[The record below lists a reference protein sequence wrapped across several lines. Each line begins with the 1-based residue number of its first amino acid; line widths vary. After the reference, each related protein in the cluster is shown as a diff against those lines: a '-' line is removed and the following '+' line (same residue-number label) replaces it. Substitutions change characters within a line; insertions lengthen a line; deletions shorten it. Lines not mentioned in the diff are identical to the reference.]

1 MRTREAKVQSNIEK
15 VEGKVE
21 RLLQEPGEKLEQLFG
36 EDLERSAREQKAFL
50 RRREIQTAKDLLH
63 VALVYALKDWSLN
76 MLGAWAIMAG
86 IGYLSDVALIKRLRN
101 CADWLGHLL
110 FTCLQKQVAVSSA
123 DAGLKICLRDA
134 TVVNSPQSKG
144 TEWRIHLKLNLAKRT
159 IEDVAV
165 TDNKTGEGLAK
176 LDIQADEI
184 HVGDRGYCLVS
195 GIGAVLAKFA
205 HVVVR
210 LNHQNLPLWRDAHTR
225 FDLYAWLRSLNAPAE
240 HPVQI
245 NTPFGWFAMRV
256 LASPLAPEKAEE
268 ARRQVR
274 ENARKKKYTPS
285 EKSLLAAGFFLLITD
300 LSVSLWPM
308 KRVFWLYRMR
318 WQVEL
323 QFKTYKS
330 LLQLDHL
337 RSHEPKLARTYLL
350 AKLLLVLLIDQLSG
364 TVHSQQPDW
373 FSDPQRP
380 ISPWQLTRL
389 FKEYLEQI
397 LVPASTFTNFWLV
410 LSSLQ
415 RYFCVAPRRRLD
427 QLAWARAFLEHF
439 SVSTNF
445 CSLS

>member
-1 MRTREAKVQSNIEK
+1 MKSSIEK
-15 VEGKVE
+15 VEREVAQ
-21 RLLQEPGEKLEQLFG
+21 LLQEPDVKFEQLFG
-36 EDLERSAREQKAFL
+36 ERLEVSAREQKAFL
-50 RRREIQTAKDLLH
+50 RRREIRSAKDLLH
-63 VALVYALKDWSLN
+63 LALVYALKDWSLN
-76 MLGAWAIMAG
+76 MLGAWAFMAG

-101 CADWLGHLL
+101 CGDWLGSLL
-110 FTCLQKQVAVSSA
+110 FTCLRTQQAARGTDPDV
-123 DAGLKICLRDA
+123 KICLRDA
-134 TVVNSPQSKG
+134 TVVNSPQSQG
-144 TEWRIHLKLNLAKRT
+144 TEWRIHLKLNLCKRT

-210 LNHQNLPLWRDAHTR
+210 LNHQNLPLWRDAQTQ
-225 FDLYAWLRSLNAPAE
+225 FDLYAWLRSLSAPAE
-240 HPVQI
+240 HAVQL
-245 NTPFGWFAMRV
+245 NTPCGWFAMRV
-256 LASPLAPEKAEE
+256 LASPLTPAAAEA

-285 EKSLLAAGFFLLITD
+285 DKSLLAAGFILLITD
-300 LSVSLWPM
+300 LSVSLWPIE
-308 KRVFWLYRMR
+308 RVFWLYRMR

-364 TVHSQQPDW
+364 TVQSQQPAW
-373 FSDPQRP
+373 FADPQRP
-380 ISPWQLTRL
+380 ISPWQLTRM

-397 LVPASTFTNFWLV
+397 LVPASTFAHFWLV
-410 LSSLQ
+410 LPVLQ
-415 RYFCVAPRRRLD
+415 RYFCVAPRQRLD